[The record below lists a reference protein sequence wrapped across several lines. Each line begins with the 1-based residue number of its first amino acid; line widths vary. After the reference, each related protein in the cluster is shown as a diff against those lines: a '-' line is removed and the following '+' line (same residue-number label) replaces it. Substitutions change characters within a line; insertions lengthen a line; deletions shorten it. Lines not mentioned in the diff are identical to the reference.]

1 MTKREWVAVVGAS
14 LALRALVA
22 LVWLG
27 SMPLVHDAASYFEV
41 AASLLTDFPGR
52 ASYYW
57 PPGNAFALAG
67 VFAVTGPSVLAARML
82 MIALGV
88 GGVVLTSLLARRLV
102 AVAAAGDCA
111 KDAKLARTEAIAG
124 WIGAIY
130 MPAVL
135 LAGQTYAQ
143 HLAAACLLAFAW
155 FGLRAVDRASLVD
168 ASLAGLAFAIGCLTR
183 PSMLSVA
190 PVLLVLWAMRMRHL
204 KREGAPRS
212 RLVGSAAV
220 FLVVSAAMVLPV
232 QAHNRAAGAGFT
244 ISTNNERNFFLG
256 NNPYTPNYKTSHLGQ
271 RALTELD
278 PETREYL
285 RGFYERPDARDAMQ
299 HAAVDFVVHHPG
311 VTAYRTFN
319 RATSFWGFDYLGSRI
334 IQDER
339 GWGKKP
345 LLVMLSFEAGAY
357 VLVMV
362 LALLGIFALRTE
374 ADARARTWLIALAL
388 AYELPYVLAF
398 SGGTYHFPVVGLL
411 VPFAALA
418 LALARGGGARDLLAR
433 TLRSRGAVGALLAF
447 AAIQVEYAYYSL
459 AMSG

>member
-1 MTKREWVAVVGAS
+1 MTKREWVAVVGVS

-22 LVWLG
+22 LLWLG

-41 AASLLTDFPGR
+41 AGTLLADFPGH
-52 ASYYW
+52 AAYYW

-67 VFAVTGPSVLAARML
+67 VFALTGPSVLAARLL

-88 GGVVLTSLLARRLV
+88 CGVVLTSLLARRLV
-102 AVAAAGDCA
+102 A
-111 KDAKLARTEAIAG
+111 KPARTEAIAG
-124 WIGAIY
+124 WIGALY

-190 PVLLVLWAMRMRHL
+190 PVLLVLWALRMRHM
-204 KREGAPRS
+204 KREGAPRL
-212 RLVGSAAV
+212 RLVGSAAA
-220 FLVVSAAMVLPV
+220 FLVVAAAMVLPV

-339 GWGKKP
+339 AWGKMA

-357 VLVMV
+357 LLVMV
-362 LALLGIFALRTE
+362 LALAGIFALRTE
-374 ADARARTWLIALAL
+374 ADARARIWLIALAL

-411 VPFAALA
+411 VPFAAMA
-418 LALARGGGARDLLAR
+418 LAAARGGGTRKLLAR
-433 TLRSRGAVGALLAF
+433 TLRSRGAVLALVAF